1 MKVILESSA
10 SGLFTTRNFYLIHK
24 RPQSTQHYTKQ
35 INVGVDLLNKFFKWV
50 FDRKHELTFMAK
62 KNTRACY

>member
-10 SGLFTTRNFYLIHK
+10 SGLFTTRNVYLIHK

-35 INVGVDLLNKFFKWV
+35 NNVGVNPLNKFFKWV
-50 FDRKHELTFMAK
+50 FDREHGLMFVPK
-62 KNTRACY
+62 KKTRACY